1 MFRVRTVVSSKVL
14 KTKREAKTCQ
24 ESDYLIVAK
33 KPVKAEGAKG
43 VTNQHLPEVKHE

>member
-1 MFRVRTVVSSKVL
+1 MFRVRTVVLSKVL

-33 KPVKAEGAKG
+33 NPVKADGAKG
-43 VTNQHLPEVKHE
+43 GNNFMFGNV